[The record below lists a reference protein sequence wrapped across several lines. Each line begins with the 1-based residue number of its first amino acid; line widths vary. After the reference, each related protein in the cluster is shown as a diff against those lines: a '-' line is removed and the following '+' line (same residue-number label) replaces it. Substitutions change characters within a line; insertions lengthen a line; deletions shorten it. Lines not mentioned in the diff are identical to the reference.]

1 MVLWPVLISRKV
13 VGDYSN
19 DRLIFGSFWVWG
31 RSSKITRLFQR
42 SIRQCGLILGFETRN
57 QLEERGGKISIAA
70 HCVCRLAI
78 ANGRTNDDAL
88 TLSLCFVIPT
98 ILRFH
103 SAAFSIEWCT
113 MFSPKLCKLCLSSSR
128 AGHVKPDQEE
138 EINAHHALWGT
149 CLIATAHN
157 YFLGTQN

>member
-1 MVLWPVLISRKV
+1 MQKFLGGWKGHVCLV
-13 VGDYSN
+13 
-19 DRLIFGSFWVWG
+19 FGSSWVGG
-31 RSSKITRLFQR
+31 RKSNIMRLFQR
-42 SIRQCGLILGFETRN
+42 GIQQCGLILGFETRN

-113 MFSPKLCKLCLSSSR
+113 ILPQKLCKLC
-128 AGHVKPDQEE
+128 
-138 EINAHHALWGT
+138 
-149 CLIATAHN
+149 
-157 YFLGTQN
+157 